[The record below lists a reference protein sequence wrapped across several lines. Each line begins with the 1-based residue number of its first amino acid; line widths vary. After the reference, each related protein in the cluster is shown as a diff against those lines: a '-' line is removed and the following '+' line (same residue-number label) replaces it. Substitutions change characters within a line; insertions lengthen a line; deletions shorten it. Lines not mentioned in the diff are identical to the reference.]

1 MIDNFDTKIKAIAYM
16 AKVYDNDKK
25 ENEQKRVYS
34 KIALEFVRALKFIYL
49 LFALDVEIKFGEKI
63 HFQKYQNGIRMIY
76 GNWRHC
82 TMPDVNEPRIILSCD
97 VRYTILP
104 KDILHVLECIPDD
117 VLRFLVSRKYE
128 KYAEEII
135 SAQQQ
140 IVRMKRYKAK
150 LERRFNEAGAEEQLQ
165 IIDRLNQIDSL
176 ICVTKTIHV
185 NTDINDFQD
194 VHQDSD
200 RYDDE
205 PYYVDVDDIR
215 DMDRFPDIC

>member
-1 MIDNFDTKIKAIAYM
+1 MIDNFDTKIKAIACM
-16 AKVYDNDKK
+16 AKVYDDNKK
-25 ENEQKRVYS
+25 ENEQKRVYT
-34 KIALEFVRALKFIYL
+34 KIALEFVRALKFMYL
-49 LFALDVEIKFGEKI
+49 LLALDVSIEFGNLRFEKY
-63 HFQKYQNGIRMIY
+63 KNGIRMVY
-76 GNWRHC
+76 ENGRHC
-82 TMPDVNEPRIILSCD
+82 TMPDVNEPRLFFSCE
-97 VRYTILP
+97 VCYRILP
-104 KDILHVLECIPDD
+104 KDMLSVLECIPND

-140 IVRMKRYKAK
+140 IVRMKSYKAK

-165 IIDRLNQIDSL
+165 IINRLNQMDNL
-176 ICVTKTIHV
+176 IRETKTIHV

-194 VHQDSD
+194 AHQDSD